1 MSVFNQSDNLP
12 PVAGGTANSIKK
24 FLDNVKILKD
34 LKEEVIKIV
43 KLIHRDFGE
52 HSLIIS
58 GDNVPVE
65 KRLAVWS

>member
-1 MSVFNQSDNLP
+1 MS
-12 PVAGGTANSIKK
+12 GGTANSTKK

-52 HSLIIS
+52 HSLIITT
-58 GDNVPVE
+58 DNVPVE
-65 KRLAVWS
+65 KRLAVWSQC